1 MLYPE
6 SLEQFSNVTKI
17 LSEDYEFKVE
27 SLLNLKE
34 VQKIVM
40 TKEELVSLLTTLTAP
55 PEKIISLSEDKEK
68 GKIIVDDKLMLYSFI
83 NLPHQFNQ
91 ENVKTFLQLKD
102 GEYSRLYKQ
111 SLFWIVASENETFNA
126 NFEKFYKTLLVED
139 SKPLKCNITSARML
153 KNAISKMIQHYS
165 YLKETGELKASNP
178 SSRKQSFQQN
188 TTNDNSEMSW
198 RKKSD
203 VSDLSYGNSGNNNNG
218 YHKRR
223 QRFKSDPNEFKPY
236 KGFYKQ
242 KNEVEEIQIQLD
254 NVKYPLM
261 IKNKYSNKDI
271 VDYYLSIKDSIK
283 FEQGNFKNDIGEII
297 NKDKMKSLAVME
309 RDNLDKVL
317 PKNNPLLNFKA
328 K

>member
-126 NFEKFYKTLLVED
+126 NFEKFYKTLLV
-139 SKPLKCNITSARML
+139 
-153 KNAISKMIQHYS
+153 AIEVQH
-165 YLKETGELKASNP
+165 
-178 SSRKQSFQQN
+178 
-188 TTNDNSEMSW
+188 
-198 RKKSD
+198 
-203 VSDLSYGNSGNNNNG
+203 
-218 YHKRR
+218 
-223 QRFKSDPNEFKPY
+223 NERTD
-236 KGFYKQ
+236 
-242 KNEVEEIQIQLD
+242 VEER
-254 NVKYPLM
+254 
-261 IKNKYSNKDI
+261 NK
-271 VDYYLSIKDSIK
+271 
-283 FEQGNFKNDIGEII
+283 
-297 NKDKMKSLAVME
+297 
-309 RDNLDKVL
+309 
-317 PKNNPLLNFKA
+317 
-328 K
+328 